1 MPRQA
6 MGCEE
11 KSHNSESISK
21 CRVHQRHDKVQ
32 VSGSIPHPQG
42 GLWLMYSSPFFGRLQ
57 PVAGGSK

>member
-11 KSHNSESISK
+11 KSHNSESISM

-32 VSGSIPHPQG
+32 ISGSVPHPQG
-42 GLWLMYSSPFFGRLQ
+42 GLWLIHTLSIFGGLQ